1 MDGACHSKNRFST
14 DKKFAN
20 IGISVKFS
28 NYGREK
34 DMRSNKSKKRPAW
47 LKVIGITILVLLV
60 AVGGYAF
67 YVYNSLTNAVNT
79 MHQPIEREKSEK
91 RSEPITLDKK
101 EPFSVLMMGVD
112 EREGDRG
119 RSDTL
124 IVLTVNPQTK
134 TTKMLS
140 IPRDTRTEI
149 IGKGF
154 DDKINH
160 AYAFGG
166 VEMSM
171 DTVENFLDIPI
182 DYYMQINMEGFQDI
196 VDAVGGVTVNNDL
209 DFNYGGEHFP
219 KGEILLNGEKAL
231 KYSRMRYEDPRGDF
245 GRQSRQRQIIQGV
258 ISKGASFSTLTKF
271 DEIFEA
277 LGKNIKTNMKF
288 DEMVDIQSNYKDAG
302 KSIQQMEVT
311 GDGTKID
318 GVYYY
323 IVSEEEK
330 QKLQQA
336 LKEHLAME

>member
-1 MDGACHSKNRFST
+1 
-14 DKKFAN
+14 
-20 IGISVKFS
+20 
-28 NYGREK
+28 
-34 DMRSNKSKKRPAW
+34 MRSNMSKKRPTW
-47 LKVIGITILVLLV
+47 LKVIGITILVLFV

-67 YVYNSLTNAVNT
+67 YVYNSLTNAVDT

-91 RSEPITLDKK
+91 RPAPITLDKK
-101 EPFSVLMMGVD
+101 EPFSVLMLGVD

-171 DTVENFLDIPI
+171 DTVEHFLDIPI

-209 DFNYGGEHFP
+209 DFSYEGEHFP

-258 ISKGASFSTLTKF
+258 IRKGASFSSLTKF

-311 GDGTKID
+311 GNGTKID

-336 LKEHLAME
+336 LKEHLEM